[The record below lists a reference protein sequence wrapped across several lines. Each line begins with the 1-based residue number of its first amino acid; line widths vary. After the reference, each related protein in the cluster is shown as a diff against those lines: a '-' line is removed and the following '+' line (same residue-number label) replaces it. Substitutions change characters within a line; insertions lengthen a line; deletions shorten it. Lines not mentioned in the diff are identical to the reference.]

1 MIESTAF
8 DYLFF
13 HTATTMGCIL
23 FLNFVN
29 LALNCLIRRKRKTIF
44 VTIEG
49 NIGSGKSTLLVH
61 LKEFFKKQKN
71 IRIGYID
78 EPIDEWNEIK
88 DSEGKTVL
96 EKYYKEQE
104 KYAFAFQ
111 MMAYISRLVNIKK
124 SLNLDCDIIIMERSM
139 ITDRE
144 VFAKM
149 LFDEKKM
156 EDVEYTIYNKWFD
169 AFIGELPE
177 LFYIYVKTTPD
188 ISLKR
193 LNTRKRQGESC
204 IPLEY
209 LTKCNEY
216 HDKWLDNIPNC
227 KILKINADDD
237 FDEVRYNK
245 VCEEAFGF
253 MKTSR
258 ESI

>member
-1 MIESTAF
+1 MIESVTLNYAI
-8 DYLFF
+8 F
-13 HTATTMGCIL
+13 HTSTMFACIL
-23 FLNFVN
+23 FLQFVN
-29 LALNCLIRRKRKTIF
+29 LALNCLFQPKRKKIF

-49 NIGSGKSTLLVH
+49 NIGSGKSTLLIH
-61 LKEFFKKQKN
+61 LKEFFKKQNN
-71 IRIGYID
+71 IRVAYID

-88 DSEGKTVL
+88 DSEGKTIL

-104 KYAFAFQ
+104 RYAFAFQ

-124 SLNLDCDIIIMERSM
+124 SLDLECDIIIMERSM

-188 ISLKR
+188 VSLKR
-193 LNTRKRQGESC
+193 INSRNRQGESS

-209 LTKCNEY
+209 LTKCHEY
-216 HDKWLDNIPNC
+216 HDKWLNNIPKR
-227 KILKINADDD
+227 KILEINADED
-237 FDEVRYNK
+237 FDVSRYTN
-245 VCEEAFGF
+245 VCEEAFQF
-253 MKTSR
+253 MKNSR

>member
-1 MIESTAF
+1 ME
-8 DYLFF
+8 L
-13 HTATTMGCIL
+13 TMFNRIWIYSVMVSSYVWIVK
-23 FLNFVN
+23 FINWMFNVHRS
-29 LALNCLIRRKRKTIF
+29 IYRKKIF

-49 NIGSGKSTLLVH
+49 NIGSGKSTLLEK
-61 LKEFFKKQKN
+61 LKEFFKKKNN
-71 IRIGYID
+71 IRVGYID
-78 EPIDEWNEIK
+78 EPVDEWNEVK

-124 SLNLDCDIIIMERSM
+124 SLNLEYDIIIMERSM

-177 LFYIYVKTTPD
+177 LFYVYVKTTPD
-188 ISLKR
+188 ISFKR
-193 LNTRKRQGESC
+193 VNKRNRLGES
-204 IPLEY
+204 IPIEY
-209 LTKCNEY
+209 LSKCNDYHNQWLSEVPEY
-216 HDKWLDNIPNC
+216 
-227 KILKINADDD
+227 KILEINADDD
-237 FDEVRYNK
+237 FDESRYNQ
-245 VCEEAFGF
+245 VCSEIVGF
-253 MKTSR
+253 ITHSR
-258 ESI
+258 ESII